1 MPAIY
6 NEPLRHLLSARD
18 GDDDG
23 DGGLHMPG
31 TVMAIIIV
39 CVLVFVGVLGICC
52 CCCCRR
58 KRKGGSGSGKDDGSG
73 SGSNN
78 NGGFDPTKWI
88 KKAVKKTTKKI
99 KKMFMKKNK
108 NNQEKDAT
116 ANESVPYGQGTHP
129 GFGDNERGYNRLDA
143 HAEEETVG
151 MTSPYG
157 QRN

>member
-1 MPAIY
+1 MPVIY
-6 NEPLRHLLSARD
+6 SEPLRPLLSARD

-23 DGGLHMPG
+23 DGGFHMPG

-39 CVLVFVGVLGICC
+39 CVLVFVGGLGLC

-58 KRKGGSGSGKDDGSG
+58 RKRKGSSGSGKDDG

-108 NNQEKDAT
+108 NKKEKDAT